1 VCPVGILSVRLAA
14 APMSRIR
21 SLLQRASWLE
31 EHASTPE
38 AVADSNQDLR
48 DAAGLSQVETVQ
60 TVILPGSRLVYHTD
74 PHSPAA
80 DRFRTV
86 RIRLEPLWISGKLK
100 KILITSPLPGDGK
113 STVAMNLATALAER
127 GRRSVLLV
135 EADLH
140 HSHLAKNLGL
150 PLLPGLAECLNGG
163 RNPVGLIR
171 HLDPL
176 GWYLLPAGEPC
187 SNATELLQGQMLPT
201 VINELAEHFDWIL
214 VDSPPV
220 IPLSDVLSLRN
231 HTDGSLMVVKAG
243 RTSQDA
249 VEEAIAVL
257 GKQHVLGIILNG
269 VEQADFV
276 YHKYGYD
283 NYD

>member
-1 VCPVGILSVRLAA
+1 
-14 APMSRIR
+14 MSRIS
-21 SLLQRASWLE
+21 SLLQRATRFE
-31 EHASTPE
+31 EKASSPQAT
-38 AVADSNQDLR
+38 ADTNPGIL
-48 DAAGLSQVETVQ
+48 DAAGLSQIETVQ
-60 TVILPGSRLVYHTD
+60 AVIPPGSRLVYHTD

-80 DRFRTV
+80 DRYRTL
-86 RIRLEPLWISGKLK
+86 RIRLQPLWISGKLK
-100 KILITSPLPGDGK
+100 KVLITSPLPGDGK
-113 STVAMNLATALAER
+113 STVAINLATALAER

-140 HSHLAKNLGL
+140 HSPIAKNLGL
-150 PLLPGLAECLNGG
+150 PLQPGLAECLQDG
-163 RNPVGLIR
+163 RNPLGLVR

-176 GWYLLPAGEPC
+176 DWYLLPAGEPC
-187 SNATELLQGQMLPT
+187 SNATELLQGQMLT
-201 VINELAEHFDWIL
+201 TIIDELAKHFDWIL

-220 IPLSDVLSLRN
+220 IPLSDVLSLKN

-249 VEEAIAVL
+249 LEEAIAVL
-257 GKQHVLGIILNG
+257 GNQHVLGIILNG
-269 VEQADFV
+269 VEQADLT